1 MILKRYCI
9 DCGKI
14 EPPEGAKCCPDS
26 RVFWVEK
33 EAAERINATN
43 HASLKTFEGVVAE
56 CHQLKARLAEFWDGH
71 LEWMKRIQRER
82 QEERERIVA
91 LMISEEFP
99 YALCLPTSEDGD
111 WEPVMEP
118 QIRAA
123 LDPDIQTIIVSLD

>member
-56 CHQLKARLAEFWDGH
+56 CHQLKARLAEFGDGH
-71 LEWMKRIQRER
+71 PEWMKRIQRER
-82 QEERERIVA
+82 KEERERIIALLTSQHVEGDLAVYGWTHAGPMGYAVA
-91 LMISEEFP
+91 DHVLRSFLAP
-99 YALCLPTSEDGD
+99 H
-111 WEPVMEP
+111 
-118 QIRAA
+118 Q
-123 LDPDIQTIIVSLD
+123 